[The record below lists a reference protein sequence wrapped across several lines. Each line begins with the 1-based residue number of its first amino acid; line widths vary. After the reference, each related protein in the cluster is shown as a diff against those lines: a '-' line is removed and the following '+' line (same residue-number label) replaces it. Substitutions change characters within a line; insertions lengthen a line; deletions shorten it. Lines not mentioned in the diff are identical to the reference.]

1 MRELRNDQFIHGQP
15 HGFLGPWKGNDHYS
29 ANRARAG
36 AAHYRRRTDVLVTQ
50 HAKQLAKSRQPL
62 GEQRI
67 DRFERA
73 VAAGQACA
81 AGSNDRIDI
90 ADRRLLPH
98 ELGHARGLVLFNGLP
113 RHDMTARSQCLND
126 GETGGIRLIG
136 ARIADGQHEHAHAWR
151 RRRFVCLAAHGS
163 SIVVAM
169 KRLLPFALALATTL
183 IVEAQPV
190 RDKSSRQW
198 IDGTLKKLTIEQLAG
213 QMIYPR
219 FAGTYLSSDSDEYDE
234 LARLVR
240 ESHIGGVIAF
250 GGTEP
255 VPQVML
261 NNTYGSVI
269 LGQPMELASIF
280 NRLQAISGL
289 PLLTFAD
296 FEWGVQMRI
305 AGATKLPRAMA
316 FGAAGDPQLAYDA
329 GRMTGREARALGVHV
344 NLAPVADVNNNP
356 RNPVI
361 NVRSFGEDP
370 QAVGAMV
377 AAFTRGLQDGGV
389 LATLKHFPGHGD
401 TDTDSHLGLPVIA
414 HPRERL
420 EAVELP
426 PFKAGIAAG
435 AASVM
440 VAHVELSAIDAEK
453 QPATF
458 SEKALGTLLRPHFDG
473 LVVSDAMNMA
483 AITKMASPG
492 EAAIR
497 AVKAGVDVILDTPDA
512 AAAAAAIANA
522 MNSGDIPRSRIE
534 QSVRRILEAKARLG
548 LHRTRIVNLD
558 AIPTLVGGRKNDA
571 VARAVSEKSITL
583 VKDERYHV
591 PLPVPTTGS
600 VLYLSV
606 LDYPS
611 GWRIAAP
618 SRTVIPELKARWP
631 NTDAVEIS
639 DRTTP
644 AELELVR
651 AMAGNYDA
659 IVAGIFVR
667 AASGSGRLDLAP
679 QVIRLLQ
686 DLSRGSERRSQPL
699 VAAFFGNPYTPAF
712 VQEIPAMLL
721 TYDFSDYAE
730 SSAVRA
736 IAGEIP
742 ISGRLPISLPGLFS
756 IGHGLQR
763 VTSR

>member
-1 MRELRNDQFIHGQP
+1 
-15 HGFLGPWKGNDHYS
+15 
-29 ANRARAG
+29 
-36 AAHYRRRTDVLVTQ
+36 
-50 HAKQLAKSRQPL
+50 
-62 GEQRI
+62 
-67 DRFERA
+67 
-73 VAAGQACA
+73 
-81 AGSNDRIDI
+81 
-90 ADRRLLPH
+90 
-98 ELGHARGLVLFNGLP
+98 
-113 RHDMTARSQCLND
+113 
-126 GETGGIRLIG
+126 
-136 ARIADGQHEHAHAWR
+136 
-151 RRRFVCLAAHGS
+151 
-163 SIVVAM
+163 M
-169 KRLLPFALALATTL
+169 KRLLPLALALVSTL
-183 IVEAQPV
+183 VVEAQAPFAKAAG
-190 RDKSSRQW
+190 DKPLDRAARQW
-198 IDGTLKKLTIEQLAG
+198 VDGTLKKLTVEQLAG

-219 FAGTYLSSDSDEYDE
+219 FAGTYLSSDSDEFDA
-234 LARLVR
+234 LAKLVR
-240 ESHIGGVIAF
+240 ESHVGGVIGF

-261 NNTYGSVI
+261 NSTYGSVI
-269 LGQPMELASIF
+269 LGQPMALASIF
-280 NRLQAISGL
+280 NRLQTLSAL

-316 FGAAGDPQLAYDA
+316 FGAAGDPQLAYEA
-329 GRMTGREARALGVHV
+329 GKMTGVEARALGVHV

-370 QAVGAMV
+370 QSVAAMV

-401 TDTDSHLGLPVIA
+401 TDTDSHLGLPILS

-435 AASVM
+435 AWGVM
-440 VAHVELSAIDAEK
+440 VAHVQLSAIDPEP

-458 SEKALGTLLRPHFDG
+458 SEKALGTLLRPSFDG
-473 LVVSDAMNMA
+473 VIVSDAMNMG
-483 AITKMASPG
+483 AIVKMASPG
-492 EAAIR
+492 EAALR
-497 AVKAGVDVILDTPDA
+497 AVKAGMDVILDTPDG

-522 MNSGDIPRSRIE
+522 VKSGDIPRSRIE

-548 LHRTRIVNLD
+548 LHRNRLVDLD
-558 AIPTLVGGRKNDA
+558 AIPTLVGGRRNDA
-571 VARAVSEKSITL
+571 ISRAVSEKSITL
-583 VKDERYHV
+583 VKDVRNTV
-591 PLPVPTTGS
+591 PLPTPRTGS

-618 SRTVIPELKARWP
+618 SRTAIPELKARWP
-631 NTDAVEIS
+631 NTEAVEIS

-651 AMAGNYDA
+651 AMADNYDA
-659 IVAGIFVR
+659 IVAGVFVR
-667 AASGSGRLDLAP
+667 ASSGSGRLDLAP

-686 DLSRGSERRSQPL
+686 DLSRGSERRAQPF
-699 VAAFFGNPYTPAF
+699 VAAFFGNPYTPMF
-712 VQEIPAMLL
+712 VQELPAMLL

-730 SSAVRA
+730 QSAVKA
-736 IAGEIP
+736 IAGEI
-742 ISGRLPISLPGLFS
+742 SVAGKLPISLPGLFPL
-756 IGHGLQR
+756 GHGLQR
-763 VTSR
+763 QLTTSPR